1 MANVARRKGVGRLLI
16 ILNDLCCF
24 ENVRA
29 FTIFNSF
36 GREAGG
42 GGGGEGLKL
51 ECVYRRRGERRGEGG
66 RRR

>member
-16 ILNDLCCF
+16 IPERFMLLRKRSCLRF
-24 ENVRA
+24 SVVSE
-29 FTIFNSF
+29 
-36 GREAGG
+36 GRQG

>member
-42 GGGGEGLKL
+42 G
-51 ECVYRRRGERRGEGG
+51 RRRGGAKTRMCISEER
-66 RRR
+66 